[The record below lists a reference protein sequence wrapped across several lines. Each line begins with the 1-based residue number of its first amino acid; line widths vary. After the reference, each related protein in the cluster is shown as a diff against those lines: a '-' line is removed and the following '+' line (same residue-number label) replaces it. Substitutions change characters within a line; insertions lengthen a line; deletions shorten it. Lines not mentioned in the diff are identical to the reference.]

1 MGTIQVLDDHTINQ
15 IAAGEV
21 IERPASVVKELVENS
36 LDAGAKNIRI
46 RVEEGGTSLII
57 VQDDGCGMDRED
69 ASLAFKKHST
79 SKIRSFDDLS
89 AVNTSGFRGEALPSI
104 ASVSRLRITT
114 AEKGS
119 KVGTRITIE
128 GNEGLKVEDH
138 AAPQGTT
145 IEVANL
151 FFNTPARS
159 KHLKRVSTELKHI
172 VKAVTIEAIRRPDV
186 GFNLVHGERKLID
199 APSSDLKTRI
209 GVLLGR
215 DAAKE
220 LIEIEGEGNGLKVH
234 GYLTRPAVSR
244 KTMLS
249 IYLHINGRPVQA
261 RNICYSIR
269 GAYGSLLHEGHF
281 PIGALFLEIP
291 SQDVDVNVHPAKTIV
306 RIAQEE
312 RVNQELRRILKDILA
327 EQALISHVN
336 LDDTRTDS
344 IFGTPLGGV
353 ASKSR
358 AVQVSN
364 IDSLQKEFEIGF
376 QDDENI
382 KTNMPTM
389 RPLSLIENK
398 YIVAMGIEGLY
409 IIDFHAAHERVMYER
424 LKDQA
429 RFSRI
434 GKQELLKP
442 ISLEL
447 SKSEATAFEP
457 MLPQITDM
465 GFDAEKFGPSSFMIR
480 SVPAL
485 LAGSEPERIREAIDD
500 VVESGSMKSAEER
513 HQYMMYTVACHS
525 ALRAGDKLT
534 MAQMEFVIREMES
547 IPNPYA
553 CVHGRPTVMTI
564 TPAELDKKFKRS
576 GF

>member
-104 ASVSRLRITT
+104 ASISRLRITT

-128 GNEGLKVEDH
+128 GNEGLKVENH

-145 IEVANL
+145 IEVADL

-159 KHLKRVSTELKHI
+159 KHLKRVSTELQHI

-220 LIEIEGEGNGLKVH
+220 LIKIEGEGNGLRVH
-234 GYLTRPAVSR
+234 GYLTRPTVSR
-244 KTMLS
+244 KTMS
-249 IYLHINGRPVQA
+249 GIYLHINGRPVQA
-261 RNICYSIR
+261 RSICYSIR

-291 SQDVDVNVHPAKTIV
+291 TQDVDVNVHPAKTIV

-312 RVNQELRRILKDILA
+312 RVNQELRRIIKDILA

-336 LDDTRTDS
+336 LDDARTDS

-358 AVQVSN
+358 AAQVSN
-364 IDSLQKEFEIGF
+364 IDSLQQEFKIDF

-382 KTNMPTM
+382 KTTMPTM

-424 LKDQA
+424 LNDQA
-429 RFSRI
+429 QFSRI

-447 SKSEATAFEP
+447 SKSEATAFEQ

-485 LAGSEPERIREAIDD
+485 LAGSEPQRIREAIDD

>member
-1 MGTIQVLDDHTINQ
+1 MGNIQVLDDHTINQ

-36 LDAGAKNIRI
+36 LDAGAKNIKI

-57 VQDDGCGMDRED
+57 VQDDGCGMDRDD
-69 ASLAFKKHST
+69 ATLAFKKHST
-79 SKIRSFDDLS
+79 SKIRSFDDLNS
-89 AVNTSGFRGEALPSI
+89 VSTSGFRGEALPSI

-114 AEKGS
+114 AEKGG

-128 GNEGLKVEDH
+128 GNEELEIEDH

-145 IEVANL
+145 VEVVDL

-159 KHLKRVSTELKHI
+159 KHLKRVATELQHI

-186 GFNLVHGERKLID
+186 AFNLVHGERKLID
-199 APSSDLKTRI
+199 APSSDMKTRI
-209 GVLLGR
+209 GILLGR
-215 DAAKE
+215 EAAKE
-220 LIEIEGEGNGLKVH
+220 LIEIKGEEGELRVQ

-244 KTMLS
+244 KTMS
-249 IYLHINGRPVQA
+249 GIYLHINGRPVQA

-269 GAYGSLLHEGHF
+269 GAYGSLLHDGHF

-291 SQDVDVNVHPAKTIV
+291 SNEVDVNVHPAKTVV

-312 RVNQELRRILKDILA
+312 KVNQDLRKILKDILA

-336 LDDTRTDS
+336 LDNAKTDS

-353 ASKSR
+353 VSKSR
-358 AVQVSN
+358 PMQVNN
-364 IDSLQKEFEIGF
+364 IDSLQQEFDITS
-376 QDDENI
+376 QENDVE
-382 KTNMPTM
+382 TTLPSM
-389 RPLSLIENK
+389 RPLTLIENK

-424 LKDQA
+424 LKDQTQ
-429 RFSRI
+429 FSRI

-447 SKSEATAFEP
+447 SKSEATAFEQ

-465 GFDAEKFGPSSFMIR
+465 GFDAEKFGPSSFVIR

>member
-1 MGTIQVLDDHTINQ
+1 MGNIQVLDDHTINQ

-36 LDAGAKNIRI
+36 IDAGAKNIKI

-57 VQDDGCGMDRED
+57 VQDDGCGMDRDD
-69 ASLAFKKHST
+69 ATLAFKKHST

-89 AVNTSGFRGEALPSI
+89 SVVTSGFRGEALPSI

-114 AEKGS
+114 AEKEG

-128 GNEGLKVEDH
+128 GNEGLKIEDH

-145 IEVANL
+145 VEVVDL

-159 KHLKRVSTELKHI
+159 KHLKRVATELQHI
-172 VKAVTIEAIRRPDV
+172 VKTVTIEAIRRPDV
-186 GFNLVHGERKLID
+186 SFNLVHGERKLID
-199 APSSDLKTRI
+199 APSSDMKTRI
-209 GVLLGR
+209 GILLGR
-215 DAAKE
+215 EAARE
-220 LIEIEGEGNGLKVH
+220 LIEIKGKEGQLKVH

-244 KTMLS
+244 KTMS
-249 IYLHINGRPVQA
+249 GIYLHINGRPVQA

-269 GAYGSLLHEGHF
+269 GAYGSLLHDGHF

-291 SQDVDVNVHPAKTIV
+291 SNEVDVNVHPAKTVV

-312 RVNQELRRILKDILA
+312 KVNQDLRKILKDILS
-327 EQALISHVN
+327 EQALISHVS
-336 LDDTRTDS
+336 LDNAKTDP
-344 IFGTPLGGV
+344 IFGTPLSGV
-353 ASKSR
+353 SAKSR
-358 AVQVSN
+358 PMQVNN
-364 IDSLQKEFEIGF
+364 IDSLQQEFDVTVHE
-376 QDDENI
+376 DEVE
-382 KTNMPTM
+382 TTLPSM
-389 RPLSLIENK
+389 RPLTLIENK
-398 YIVAMGIEGLY
+398 YIVAMGADGLY

-429 RFSRI
+429 QFSRI

-447 SKSEATAFEP
+447 SKSEATVFEK

-465 GFDAEKFGPSSFMIR
+465 GFDAEKFGPSSFVIR

-500 VVESGSMKSAEER
+500 VVESGLMKSAEER

>member
-249 IYLHINGRPVQA
+249 IYLHVNGRPVQA

-358 AVQVSN
+358 AAQVSN

>member
-36 LDAGAKNIRI
+36 LDAGARNVRI

-57 VQDDGCGMDRED
+57 VQDDGCGMDRDD

-145 IEVANL
+145 IEVADL

-186 GFNLVHGERKLID
+186 SFNLVHSERKLID

-220 LIEIEGEGNGLKVH
+220 LIKIEGEGNGLKVH

-244 KTMLS
+244 KTMLG

-291 SQDVDVNVHPAKTIV
+291 AQDVDVNVHPAKTIV

-312 RVNQELRRILKDILA
+312 RVNQELRKILKDILA

-364 IDSLQKEFEIGF
+364 IDSLQQEFEVGIH
-376 QDDENI
+376 DDENI

-409 IIDFHAAHERVMYER
+409 VIDFHAAHERVMYER

-429 RFSRI
+429 QFSRI

-447 SKSEATAFEP
+447 SKSEATGFEQ

>member
-36 LDAGAKNIRI
+36 LDAAAKNIRI

-57 VQDDGCGMDRED
+57 VQDDGRGMDRED

-128 GNEGLKVEDH
+128 GNDGLKVEDH

-145 IEVANL
+145 IEVADL

-186 GFNLVHGERKLID
+186 SFNLVHSERKLID

-353 ASKSR
+353 ASKNR
-358 AVQVSN
+358 AAQVSN

-485 LAGSEPERIREAIDD
+485 LAGSEPKRIREAIDD

>member
-1 MGTIQVLDDHTINQ
+1 MGSIQLLDDHTINQ

-36 LDAGAKNIRI
+36 LDANAKNIWI
-46 RVEEGGTSLII
+46 RVEDGGTSLIVI
-57 VQDDGCGMDRED
+57 RDDGHGMDKED
-69 ASLAFKKHST
+69 AVLAFQKHST
-79 SKIRSFDDLS
+79 SKIRSFDDLQT
-89 AVNTSGFRGEALPSI
+89 VLTSGFRGEALPSI

-114 AEKGS
+114 CSKGDD
-119 KVGTRITIE
+119 VGTRITIE
-128 GNEGLKVEDH
+128 GNNNLNVEEQ

-145 IEVANL
+145 IEVADL

-159 KHLKRVSTELKHI
+159 KHLKRVSTELQHI
-172 VKAVTIEAIRRPDV
+172 VKIVTTEAIRRPDV
-186 GFNLVHGERKLID
+186 AFNLVHGERKLID
-199 APSSDLKTRI
+199 APASDLKTRI
-209 GVLLGR
+209 GILLGR

-220 LIEIEGEGNGLKVH
+220 LIEISGEAESLRLEGF
-234 GYLTRPAVSR
+234 LTRPAVSR
-244 KTMLS
+244 KSTGGL
-249 IYLHINGRPVQA
+249 YLHVNGRPVQA

-269 GAYGSLLHEGHF
+269 GAYGSLLHDGHF

-291 SQDVDVNVHPAKTIV
+291 AKDVDVNVHPAKTLV
-306 RIAQEE
+306 RIAGEE
-312 RVNQELRRILKDILA
+312 RVNKSLREIIKDVLSD
-327 EQALISHVN
+327 QALISHIN
-336 LDDTRTDS
+336 LEKGETKT
-344 IFGTPLGGV
+344 IFGTPVPTGSS
-353 ASKSR
+353 SKK
-358 AVQVSN
+358 AKPLTT
-364 IDSLQKEFEIGF
+364 IDSLQQEFDVTLNQDEI
-376 QDDENI
+376 E
-382 KTNMPTM
+382 TNMPSM
-389 RPLSLIENK
+389 RPLALIENK
-398 YIVAMGIEGLY
+398 YIVAMGLDGLY

-429 RFSRI
+429 RFKRI
-434 GKQELLKP
+434 GKQDLLKP

-447 SKSEATAFEP
+447 SKSESTAFEET
-457 MLPQITDM
+457 LSEANSM
-465 GFDAEKFGPSSFMIR
+465 GFDVEKFGPNSFMIR

-500 VVESGSMKSAEER
+500 IVESGTMKSAEEK
-513 HQYMMYTVACHS
+513 HTYMMYTVACHS

-564 TPAELDKKFKRS
+564 TPEELDKKFKRS

>member
-36 LDAGAKNIRI
+36 LDADAKNIRI
-46 RVEEGGTSLII
+46 RVEEGGSSLII

-358 AVQVSN
+358 AAQVSN